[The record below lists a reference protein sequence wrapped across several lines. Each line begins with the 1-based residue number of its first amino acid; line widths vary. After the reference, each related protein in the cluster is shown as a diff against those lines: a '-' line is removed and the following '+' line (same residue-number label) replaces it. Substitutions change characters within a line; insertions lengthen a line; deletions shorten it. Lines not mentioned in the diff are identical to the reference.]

1 MTKQELLARLLHEPI
16 LIEPL
21 ATAGYHRIALHADRD
36 PKNGV
41 WIALAS
47 SSSTQVV
54 RDRGAA
60 YACLGGR
67 HRRLTDQE
75 VEGIVSRLRGFFAFS
90 S

>member
-16 LIEPL
+16 VIEPV

-41 WIALAS
+41 WIPLAS
-47 SSSTQVV
+47 FTSTPVV
-54 RDRGAA
+54 WDRGAA
-60 YACLGGR
+60 YACVGR
-67 HRRLTDQE
+67 RRLRLTGRD
-75 VEGIVSRLRGFFAFS
+75 VEGVVSRLRGFFAFS